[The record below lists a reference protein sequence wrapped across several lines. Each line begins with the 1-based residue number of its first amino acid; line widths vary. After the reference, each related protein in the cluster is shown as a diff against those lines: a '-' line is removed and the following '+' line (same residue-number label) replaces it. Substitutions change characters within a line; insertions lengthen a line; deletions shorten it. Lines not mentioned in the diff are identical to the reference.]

1 VHPADPDRARP
12 PGPGEDFY
20 RVLLEEHTDIVV
32 VLGEDGVIRYA
43 TPSAALLFGSGSI
56 VGARLP
62 DLVGEDS
69 RADVAAAVDNML
81 GRTVP
86 HPPPGTEG
94 IWPIAS
100 TDGRNLD
107 VAVRSS
113 DLRGTPAVSGLV
125 LTLRDVTAQRNRENE
140 MQRRTSYDRRTGLLN
155 DAEFEKQLTHAVTLA
170 RGNGTTAALMFV
182 DLDHFKV
189 VNDTYGHL
197 AGDELLAAAGRRLA
211 GAVRESDT
219 VGRWGGDEF
228 TVLLENL
235 PGPGAAG
242 PFADRIVQ
250 AFSGP
255 FALSAGRVT
264 IGVSVG
270 IATTADSADTAGL
283 LAHADLALYAVKNAG
298 RGAWRAYD
306 AATTGSMSSVRRSR
320 VRDRARLLRHRLRA
334 RQAGPA
340 DAGDEMEPGL

>member
-1 VHPADPDRARP
+1 M
-12 PGPGEDFY
+12 
-20 RVLLEEHTDIVV
+20 LLEEHTDIVV

-43 TPSAALLFGSGSI
+43 TPSAALLFGSGPI

-62 DLVGEDS
+62 DLVGDDS
-69 RADVAAAVDNML
+69 RSDVAAAVDNML
-81 GRTVP
+81 GRTFP
-86 HPPPGTEG
+86 HQSPGTEG

-100 TDGRNLD
+100 TDGRNLY

-140 MQRRTSYDRRTGLLN
+140 MQHRTSYDRRTGLLN
-155 DAEFEKQLTHAVTLA
+155 DAEFEKQVAHAVTLA
-170 RGNGTTAALMFV
+170 RGNETTAALMFV
-182 DLDHFKV
+182 DLDHFKA

-197 AGDELLAAAGRRLA
+197 VGDELLAAAAARLA
-211 GAVRESDT
+211 GTVRESDT

-235 PGPGAAG
+235 PDPGAAG
-242 PFADRIVQ
+242 PFADRVVQ
-250 AFSGP
+250 AFSSP
-255 FALSAGRVT
+255 FALSVGQVT

-270 IATTADSADTAGL
+270 VATTADSADTAGL
-283 LAHADLALYAVKNAG
+283 FAHADLALYAVKNAG

-320 VRDRARLLRHRLRA
+320 VLRHRLRA